1 MDVYDKEV
9 VDTQW
14 TGQSGLE
21 ISFLSEKNFSDM
33 TKRWGLLVGDIIALL
48 AFATIG
54 RGNHGEGLDILGIF
68 GTATPFI
75 ISWITISPFLGAYT
89 RDTTSSKG
97 SVFSGIIP
105 AWAVSIPF
113 ALGLRGFIKGS
124 IPPTP
129 FIIVSLISTY
139 VLLCIWRYLYVVLI
153 GETSDKE
160 YKTAGF
166 LEVFKMIGTL
176 MKRW

>member
-33 TKRWGLLVGDIIALL
+33 TKRWGLLIGDIMALI

-54 RGNHGEGLDILGIF
+54 RGNHGEGLDISGII
-68 GTATPFI
+68 GTAAPFI
-75 ISWITISPFLGAYT
+75 LSWITISPFLGAYT
-89 RDTTSSKG
+89 RETTSSKG
-97 SVFSGIIP
+97 SVFSSIIP

-113 ALGLRGFIKGS
+113 ALGIRGLIKGS

-129 FIIVSLISTY
+129 FIIVSLIATY
-139 VLLCIWRYLYVVLI
+139 VLLCIWRYSYVVLV